1 MPVPLREVVF
11 RNTNNIEVTLTVEAP
26 IGSVV
31 GAPQTVAPMSNV
43 TVRPGVTDCL
53 SVRLTASDPTPGPTS
68 QTFAVAP
75 PIDGRRAFLDTVQAV
90 YAIADFKGKVTART
104 DGID

>member
-26 IGSVV
+26 IGTVV
-31 GAPQTVAPMSNV
+31 GAPQTVGPMSIV

-53 SVRLTASDPTPGPTS
+53 SVRLTASDRTHGATS

-75 PIDGRRAFLDTVQAV
+75 AIDGRRAFLDSVLAV
-90 YAIADFKGKVTART
+90 YTIADFKGKVTART
-104 DGID
+104 EGIE